1 MDYKQTLNLPKTEF
15 PMQGKLP
22 EREPATLVRWQEH
35 DLYGALQKA
44 RAESPAFILHDGPP
58 YANGNI
64 HIGHAVNKVLKDI
77 INKSKLSEGFRVP
90 YVPGW
95 DCHGLPIEIQVEKEL
110 GRPGEKVSA
119 QAFRNACRA
128 YAEGQIA
135 GQRQDFERL
144 GIIGD
149 WEKPYLTMHFTAEAN
164 ILRELGR
171 LTVKGQVVRG
181 AKPVHWCVDCGSALA
196 EAEVE
201 YQERSD
207 PSIDVAFGVADAADL
222 HQRLGLAESAE
233 ASVVIWTTTPWT
245 LPANQAVALHP
256 EYTYVLLRA
265 DERHLILAADLAES
279 TLARYGHPEAE
290 VLAEFAGAVLEGLQL
305 RHPFLDREVPV
316 ILGQHVTLEA
326 GTGCVHTAPAH
337 GVDDY
342 EAARRY
348 HLPVD
353 SPLLGNGRFK
363 DDLPL
368 GLGGITVQ
376 EANERVPTLLR
387 ERNALLHFEKIRHSY
402 PHCWRHKTPLLFR
415 ATPQWFISMSAN
427 GLREKAIDAI
437 DATRWIPDWGKERI
451 AGMVNQRPDW
461 CISRQRAWGVPVA
474 LFSCAQCGEP
484 LRDADT
490 FERIAQAVE
499 AGGVDAWFNQPD
511 SDFLPADAHCS
522 SCGHAHFH
530 KVTDILDVWFDSGST
545 HAFVL
550 EQRPELHSPADLYLE
565 GSDQHR
571 GWFQSSLL
579 ESVASRGRAP
589 YKAVLTH
596 GFTVDGE
603 GRKMSKSVGN
613 VIAPQAIIDRY
624 GADILRLWVASE
636 DYRSEIPISD
646 TILKQLGDSY
656 RRIRNTARYMLG
668 NTHDFNPATDAL
680 PTAELLEMD
689 RWMLAR
695 TALLQEEIRAAY
707 SEYQFLRVQ
716 QRLHHFC
723 SVDLGGLYLDVL
735 KDRLYTTPA
744 ASRARR
750 SAQTVLWQMLEAMVV
765 WMAPILSFTAEEI
778 WHEMGDRPSPSVF
791 FAQYPKITP
800 AVDSEALDVRWERLS
815 RLRDAVNATLEPL
828 RQEKKI
834 GSGLDAEIAL
844 YANTDWH
851 EFLVPVG
858 EELRFFLL
866 SSACALH
873 LYGERPEG
881 CSDIIP
887 GIAIQVWPSDAQKCA
902 RCWHRRPDMSR
913 HPEHPNICDRCV
925 ENLALPGETRE
936 FC

>member
-22 EREPATLVRWQEH
+22 EREPATLARWQEH
-35 DLYGALQKA
+35 NLYGTLQKA
-44 RAESPAFILHDGPP
+44 RAESPTFILHDGPP

-95 DCHGLPIEIQVEKEL
+95 DCHGLPIEIQVEKKL

-128 YAEGQIA
+128 YAESQIA

-201 YQERSD
+201 YQDRSD
-207 PSIDVAFGVADAADL
+207 PSIDVAFVVADAADL
-222 HQRLGLAESAE
+222 SQRLGLAEPAE
-233 ASVVIWTTTPWT
+233 ASVAIWTTTPWT

-265 DERHLILAADLAES
+265 DKRHLILAADLTES

-363 DDLPL
+363 EDLPL

-376 EANERVPTLLR
+376 EANERVPALLR

-427 GLREKAIDAI
+427 DLREKAIEAI
-437 DATRWIPDWGKERI
+437 DATRWIPDWGKDRI

-484 LRDADT
+484 LRDTNT
-490 FERIAQAVE
+490 FERVAQAVE
-499 AGGVDAWFNQPD
+499 TGGVDAWFNQPD
-511 SDFLPADAHCS
+511 SDFLAADAHCGN
-522 SCGHAHFH
+522 CGHEHFH
-530 KVTDILDVWFDSGST
+530 KVTDILDVWFDSGAT

-613 VIAPQAIIDRY
+613 VIAPQTIIDRY

-778 WHEMGDRPSPSVF
+778 WNEMGNRPSPSVF
-791 FAQYPKITP
+791 FAQYPKITLP
-800 AVDSEALDVRWERLS
+800 ADSEALNVRWERLS
-815 RLRDAVNATLEPL
+815 QLRDAVNATLEPL

-844 YANTDWH
+844 YANSDWH
-851 EFLVPVG
+851 EFLVTLG

-866 SSACALH
+866 SSACTLH
-873 LYGERPEG
+873 PYGERPEG

-887 GIAIQVWPSDAQKCA
+887 GIAIQVRPSDAQKCA
-902 RCWHRRPDMSR
+902 RCWHRRPDMGR
-913 HPEHPNICDRCV
+913 QPEYPDICDRCV
-925 ENLALPGETRE
+925 ENLTLPGEIRE

>member
-1 MDYKQTLNLPKTEF
+1 MDYKQTLHLPRTDF

-22 EREPATLVRWQEH
+22 EREPAILAHWQEH

-44 RAESPAFILHDGPP
+44 RAECPVFILHDGPP
-58 YANGNI
+58 YANGKI

-77 INKSKLSEGFRVP
+77 INKSKLSEGYRVP

-110 GRPGEKVSA
+110 GRPGERVSA
-119 QAFRNACRA
+119 QAFRNACRT
-128 YAEGQIA
+128 YAEGQIIA
-135 GQRQDFERL
+135 QRQDFERL
-144 GIIGD
+144 GLLGD
-149 WEKPYLTMHFTAEAN
+149 WDKPYLTMHFQAEAS

-171 LTVKGQVVRG
+171 LTVNGQVVRG

-201 YQERSD
+201 YQDRTS
-207 PSIDVAFGVADAADL
+207 PSMDVAFAVANPADL
-222 HQRLGLAESAE
+222 RQRLGLTTTVTAE
-233 ASVVIWTTTPWT
+233 VVIWTTTPWT

-256 EYTYVLLRA
+256 EYTYRLLRA
-265 DERHLILAADLAES
+265 GHRHLILAAALAE
-279 TLARYGHPEAE
+279 TALARYGHPEEAI
-290 VLAEFAGAVLEGLQL
+290 LAEFPGAALEGLLLQ
-305 RHPFLDREVPV
+305 HPFLERRVPV
-316 ILGQHVTLEA
+316 ILGQHVTLET

-342 EAARRY
+342 EAARHYR
-348 HLPVD
+348 LPMD
-353 SPLLGNGRFK
+353 SPLLGSGRLK

-368 GLGGITVQ
+368 GLGGLTVR
-376 EANERVPTLLR
+376 EADERVPALLR
-387 ERNALLHFEKIRHSY
+387 ERGVLLHVEKIRHSY

-415 ATPQWFISMSAN
+415 ATPQWFISMSN
-427 GLREKAIDAI
+427 HHLRQRATEAI
-437 DATRWIPDWGKERI
+437 DATRWIPEWGKERI
-451 AGMVNQRPDW
+451 AGMIAQRPDW

-474 LFSCAQCGEP
+474 LFSCAECGEP

-511 SDFLPADAHCS
+511 QDFLPANARCGA
-522 SCGHAHFH
+522 CGHDHFH
-530 KVTDILDVWFDSGST
+530 KVTDILDVWFDSGCT

-603 GRKMSKSVGN
+603 GRKMSKSIGN
-613 VIAPQAIIDRY
+613 VIAPQAIIDRH
-624 GADILRLWVASE
+624 GADLLRLWVASE
-636 DYRSEIPISD
+636 DYRGEIPISEA
-646 TILKQLGDSY
+646 ILKQLGDGY

-668 NTHDFNPATDAL
+668 NTNDFNPASDAL
-680 PTAELLEMD
+680 SSAELLEMD

-695 TALLQEEIRAAY
+695 TALLQEEIRADYA
-707 SEYQFLRVQ
+707 EYQFLRVQ

-723 SVDLGGLYLDVL
+723 SVELGGLYLDVL
-735 KDRLYTTPA
+735 KDRLYTTPQ

-750 SAQTVLWQMLEAMVV
+750 SAQTVLRQMLEAMVV

-778 WHEMGDRPSPSVF
+778 WTEMGGRAAPSVF
-791 FAQYPKITP
+791 FAQYPEIAPP
-800 AVDSEALDVRWERLS
+800 ADSDALMTHWGRLGQ
-815 RLRDAVNATLEPL
+815 LRDAVNAALEPL
-828 RQEKKI
+828 RQEKRI
-834 GSGLDAEIAL
+834 GSGLDARITL
-844 YANTDWH
+844 YADNDWQN
-851 EFLVPVG
+851 FLAPRA
-858 EELRFFLL
+858 EELRFLLL
-866 SSACALH
+866 SSDCILRPYA
-873 LYGERPEG
+873 ERPEG
-881 CSDIIP
+881 CDEAFP
-887 GIAIQVWPSDAQKCA
+887 GIVIQAASSDARKCV
-902 RCWHRRPDMSR
+902 RCWHRRPDVGVHPA
-913 HPEHPNICDRCV
+913 HPEICGRCV
-925 ENLALPGETRE
+925 KNLTLPGETRE
-936 FC
+936 CC